1 MIEEK
6 HHQHRLELHPKSRK
20 MRGNKYP
27 GQVGVGSGPGQTGST
42 PKLKIGTDVLTG
54 LSSTPLSTSP
64 DVRRNVRLRR
74 KTETYDVIRVAASQ
88 DRQVETNHEHHVSR
102 VDH

>member
-20 MRGNKYP
+20 MRGSTYP

-42 PKLKIGTDVLTG
+42 PKLKIGTDILTG

-64 DVRRNVRLRR
+64 DVRPKRKTKTEDGNVRCN
-74 KTETYDVIRVAASQ
+74 TSGSIS
-88 DRQVETNHEHHVSR
+88 RQTGKNQS
-102 VDH
+102 